1 TEADRRRVERDVARS
16 RPFVPV
22 TVRDD
27 LTWEQVSRI
36 EVNAPALPGLSIDV
50 GEQRHYP
57 HGPVTGHVVGY
68 VGAVSEPELT
78 GDPVLTLPG
87 FRIGK
92 TGIEKQHDIALRGV
106 AGASQIEVNA
116 VGRVIREL
124 SRDDGRPG
132 QDVQLTLD
140 IGLQ

>member
-1 TEADRRRVERDVARS
+1 LAPTRGEIVDRFGAKLAVNTQNFRVVLLAERAGGVAAALDRLSAIVPLTEADRRRVERDVARS

-68 VGAVSEPELT
+68 
-78 GDPVLTLPG
+78 
-87 FRIGK
+87 
-92 TGIEKQHDIALRGV
+92 
-106 AGASQIEVNA
+106 
-116 VGRVIREL
+116 
-124 SRDDGRPG
+124 
-132 QDVQLTLD
+132 
-140 IGLQ
+140 